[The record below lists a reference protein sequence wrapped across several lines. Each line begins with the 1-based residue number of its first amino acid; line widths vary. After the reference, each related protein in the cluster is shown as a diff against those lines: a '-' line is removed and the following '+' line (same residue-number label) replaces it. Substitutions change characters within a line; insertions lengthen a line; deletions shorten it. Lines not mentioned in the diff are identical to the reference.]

1 MNITKPLLTTII
13 AICITLLG
21 IALYLQIIEKMLPCP
36 YCVLQRY
43 AFLAVSAFCLL
54 ALTLQGVGRRL
65 VSTLALLAAVF
76 GISVAGKH
84 VWILNNPELTCG
96 IDPLETSL
104 NKIFPAKLL
113 PTMFRA
119 DGICETPYPPLLGL
133 SIPAWSALWF
143 GIFILM
149 LLVVLVRNYKIQER
163 DLFRSL
169 N

>member
-1 MNITKPLLTTII
+1 MNLPKSFLISII
-13 AICITLLG
+13 AVCFTLLS

-36 YCVLQRY
+36 LCVLQRY
-43 AFLAVSAFCLL
+43 AFLAIAVFCLL
-54 ALTLQGVGRRL
+54 ALTLQGVGRRF
-65 VSTLALLAAVF
+65 VSALALLSAVF
-76 GISVAGKH
+76 GIGVAGKH
-84 VWILNNPELTCG
+84 VWILINPELTCG

-104 NKIFPAKLL
+104 NRIFPAKIL

-133 SIPAWSALWF
+133 SIPAWSAIWF

-149 LLVVLVRNYKIQER
+149 LIVVLVRNDKIQER